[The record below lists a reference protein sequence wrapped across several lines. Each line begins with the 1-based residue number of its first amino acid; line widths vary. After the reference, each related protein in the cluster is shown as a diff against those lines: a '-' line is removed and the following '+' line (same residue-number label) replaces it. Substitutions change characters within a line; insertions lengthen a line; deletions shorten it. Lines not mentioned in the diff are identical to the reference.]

1 MVYDIS
7 WISGSTA
14 NKISYEIDNNS
25 WEMVFSKLLVKKI
38 EEKVSEDEEQN
49 LHRKKRYNWRP
60 YQDHDRLEIDP
71 QD

>member
-1 MVYDIS
+1 MILVGHQVVY
-7 WISGSTA
+7 TA

-60 YQDHDRLEIDP
+60 CQDHDRLEINP